1 MQNVRQVSLFK
12 NGSNQALRIPKEF
25 ELDSKEA
32 LIYKDGDR
40 LIVSPVK
47 KNSLSTLLASW
58 EPLEEEFPEI
68 TDHSIKNEDIF

>member
-1 MQNVRQVSLFK
+1 MQSVRQVSLFR

-25 ELDSKEA
+25 ELDSKKA

-47 KNSLSTLLASW
+47 ENSLSALLASW
-58 EPLEEEFPEI
+58 EPLAEEFPEI
-68 TDHSIKNEDIF
+68 SDPSPENEDIF